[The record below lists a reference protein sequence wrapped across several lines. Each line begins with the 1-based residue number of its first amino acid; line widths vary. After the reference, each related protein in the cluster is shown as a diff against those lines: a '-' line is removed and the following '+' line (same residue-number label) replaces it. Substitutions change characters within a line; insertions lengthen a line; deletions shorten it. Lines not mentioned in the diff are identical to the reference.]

1 MRIISRAR
9 IREYWEHHPDAENT
23 LKKWY
28 KVVEN
33 ASWNSFSDIRKTFNS
48 ADWIHI
54 NNKDVCVFNVGG
66 NTIRLIAAI
75 HFNTNT
81 VYIRAVL
88 THAEYDKQ
96 NWKNRI

>member
-1 MRIISRAR
+1 MRVISRAR
-9 IREYWEHHPDAENT
+9 IRECWEKHPEAENT

-54 NNKDVCVFNVGG
+54 NNKEVCVFNVGG

-75 HFNTNT
+75 HFNTST

-88 THAEYDKQ
+88 THSEYDKQ
-96 NWKNRI
+96 NWKNLI

>member
-9 IREYWEHHPDAENT
+9 IRKYWEKHPETENT

-33 ASWNSFSDIRKTFNS
+33 ASWSCFSDVRKTFRS
-48 ADWIHI
+48 TDWVRV
-54 NNKDVCVFNVGG
+54 NNKEICVFNIGG

-75 HFNTNT
+75 HFNVQT

-88 THAEYDKQ
+88 THSEYDKQ
-96 NWKNRI
+96 SWKKLI

>member
-48 ADWIHI
+48 ADWIRI

-96 NWKNRI
+96 NWKNLI